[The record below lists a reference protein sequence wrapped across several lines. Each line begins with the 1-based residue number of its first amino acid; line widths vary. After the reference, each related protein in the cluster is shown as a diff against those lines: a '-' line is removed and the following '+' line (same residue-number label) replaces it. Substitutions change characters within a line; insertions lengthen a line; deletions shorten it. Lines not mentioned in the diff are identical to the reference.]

1 VKCMHCADTG
11 YLCGLNGPSRPCPLG
26 HEPPPAFDRPPAP
39 GSRASVVLAFLRRAG
54 AAVSTGTV
62 LRQCGG
68 DTSASNVVN
77 CLAGLVRGG
86 AAEKLAHGWWRARP
100 VDAGP
105 GAE

>member
-11 YLCGLNGPSRPCPLG
+11 YLCGLNGPGRPCPLG

-39 GSRASVVLAFLRRAG
+39 GSRASVVLAFLRRVRAT
-54 AAVSTGTV
+54 VSTGTV
-62 LRQCGG
+62 WRNCGG
-68 DTSASNVVN
+68 GTTANNVGV
-77 CLAGLVRGG
+77 CLSTLAARG
-86 AAEKLAHGWWRARP
+86 EVERVSHGWWRLKP